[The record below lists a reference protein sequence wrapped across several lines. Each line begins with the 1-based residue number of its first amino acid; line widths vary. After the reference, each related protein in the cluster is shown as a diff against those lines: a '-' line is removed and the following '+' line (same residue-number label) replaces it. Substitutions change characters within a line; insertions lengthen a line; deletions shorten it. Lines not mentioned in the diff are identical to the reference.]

1 MAIVSEALKENPELK
16 KHGIWVTTD
25 TEEKLDFPK
34 LGNNKSQPFEIFVR
48 SFLNEIGD
56 LLIEK
61 NKSYGNS
68 AIDPIRIFSKA
79 DKVEQIK
86 VRIDDKLNR
95 IKQGTDAFN
104 EDTEK
109 DLIGYLILK
118 RYVETL

>member
-1 MAIVSEALKENPELK
+1 MSNILNNHWTES
-16 KHGIWVTTD
+16 T
-25 TEEKLDFPK
+25 TEEKLGFPK
-34 LGNNKSQPFEIFVR
+34 LGKSKPVKVDLEKAESQIRFQVFVQD
-48 SFLNEIGD
+48 FLKEIGD